1 LKKNKKKKEEN
12 IRNREETLLEK
23 IELNLEEII
32 KVYLDITN
40 PTNSRA

>member
-1 LKKNKKKKEEN
+1 LKKNKKKKEEK
-12 IRNREETLLEK
+12 RNREETLLEK